1 MSEFISNTEKR
12 LQDLLAFSLGMM
24 NGEPGRELMEK
35 YAEAINSLSP
45 HDMLRLEDR
54 QLQMG
59 ITAST
64 IKKDIDKVMNTFF
77 RQLSKYPWKRPE
89 AGSFL
94 YYLMLENEAFGFK
107 LNQIKKVLKS
117 YSKREAK
124 DFEDLRS
131 ELLPRFEELT
141 GFEWHYVKKE
151 NILFPYLEKKWET
164 YRPLKVM
171 WSLHDD
177 ARKMLK
183 ELISLLKDN
192 QVGWE
197 EINPKIGKYFFM
209 AFGIIQKEELVIYP
223 VAAETITT
231 EEWLQMHIQSFEF
244 PFAFIETPDKT
255 FTENQKTLQDVSGS
269 ADEIASGL
277 FITETGTLNMEQLE
291 LILNHLPA
299 DVTFVDEHDKVRY
312 FSRPEDRFFPRSPAI
327 IGRDVRNCHPP
338 ESVHIVEQII
348 TGFRSGTHSTAKF
361 WINLKGRFILIQYY
375 ALRNSKGEYK
385 GVLEMSMDAT
395 EIRALQGEQRL
406 LDWA

>member
-35 YAEAINSLSP
+35 YAEALNSLTP

-54 QLQMG
+54 QMQLG
-59 ITAST
+59 ITAAT
-64 IKKDIDKVMNTFF
+64 IKKDIDKVVNTFF
-77 RQLSKYPWKRPE
+77 KQLSKYPWKRPE
-89 AGSFL
+89 NGSFL

-117 YSKREAK
+117 YSKREAS
-124 DFEDLRS
+124 DFEDLRA

-151 NILFPYLEKKWET
+151 NILFPFLEKAWEA

-183 ELISLLKDN
+183 DLISLLKDN
-192 QVGWE
+192 QIGWE

-223 VAAETITT
+223 VAAETITD
-231 EEWLQMHIQSFEF
+231 EEWQKMHQQSFEYPF
-244 PFAFIETPDKT
+244 PFIEAPMKPAS
-255 FTENQKTLQDVSGS
+255 ENVNLFQETARDSEKNGN
-269 ADEIASGL
+269 GL
-277 FITETGTLNMEQLE
+277 FQTETGTLNAEQLE
-291 LILNHLPA
+291 LILNSFPA
-299 DVTFVDEHDKVRY
+299 DITFVDELDKVRY
-312 FSRPEDRFFPRSPAI
+312 FSRPDDRFFPRSPAI

-348 TGFRSGTHSTAKF
+348 EGFRSGARSEAKF
-361 WINLKGRFILIQYY
+361 WINLKGRFILIQYF

-385 GVLEMSMDAT
+385 GVLEMSMDAS
-395 EIRALQGEQRL
+395 EIRDLQGEQRL
-406 LDWA
+406 LDWE